1 MTNPR
6 FAKFLAS
13 YDRVELV
20 VIGTLTLLSLLLSL
34 FAIVSRYLTPQYA
47 LDWPGEMVVYLIT
60 WAFFLA
66 GARAVL
72 DSDHV
77 KADLLTSLLSK
88 KWTLYFAVLQDFCA
102 MIFCLAVMVGGLQ
115 VVQFALR
122 LGERSDSSLAL
133 PMWVY
138 YLCLPVGLASISCR
152 YAGRLYVSIQLIRQS
167 LAER

>member
-1 MTNPR
+1 M
-6 FAKFLAS
+6 
-13 YDRVELV
+13 
-20 VIGTLTLLSLLLSL
+20 
-34 FAIVSRYLTPQYA
+34 
-47 LDWPGEMVVYLIT
+47 YLIT

-102 MIFCLAVMVGGLQ
+102 MLFCLAVMVGGLQ

-138 YLCLPVGLASISCR
+138 YLCLPIGLASISCR
-152 YAGRLYVSIQLIRQS
+152 YAGRLHASIQLIRKS
-167 LAER
+167 RAEQ